1 MPNSWEERWQERDHG
16 VLAILRQKSGKSG
29 PECSGE
35 KVLISEISEE
45 NKEGRET
52 TTLMA
57 WAVVVRRNTLF
68 NYEVKFA
75 DNRSQKTEIV
85 HVKHIKKFV
94 ELLAPSAG
102 ENEEKWD
109 VSKLSRKDETA
120 TQDAAA
126 KEKAKGET
134 SEEGWEKETLDRLE
148 AIKNLWEEQSG
159 GVRKEG
165 GAGEKERENNA
176 YMEE

>member
-1 MPNSWEERWQERDHG
+1 MRSNLQ
-16 VLAILRQKSGKSG
+16 
-29 PECSGE
+29 
-35 KVLISEISEE
+35 
-45 NKEGRET
+45 T
-52 TTLMA
+52 T
-57 WAVVVRRNTLF
+57 VP
-68 NYEVKFA
+68 K
-75 DNRSQKTEIV
+75 KTEIV

>member
-1 MPNSWEERWQERDHG
+1 MQ
-16 VLAILRQKSGKSG
+16 
-29 PECSGE
+29 
-35 KVLISEISEE
+35 
-45 NKEGRET
+45 T
-52 TTLMA
+52 T
-57 WAVVVRRNTLF
+57 VP
-68 NYEVKFA
+68 K
-75 DNRSQKTEIV
+75 KTEIV

-148 AIKNLWEEQSG
+148 AIKNL
-159 GVRKEG
+159 
-165 GAGEKERENNA
+165 
-176 YMEE
+176 